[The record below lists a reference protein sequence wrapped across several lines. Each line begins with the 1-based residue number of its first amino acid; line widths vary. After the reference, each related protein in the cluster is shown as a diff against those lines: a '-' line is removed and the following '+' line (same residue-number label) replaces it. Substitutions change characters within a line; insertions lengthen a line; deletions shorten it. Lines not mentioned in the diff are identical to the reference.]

1 MKQVML
7 HLNISLKELLLLN
20 KLTVDVL
27 DGIFNLLI
35 FKNRTGYSTLKSFL
49 LVFTSGLETQNSISK
64 YGDIHI
70 LKGHVMAQAVSQR
83 PLTMNA

>member
-20 KLTVDVL
+20 KLTVGVL

-35 FKNRTGYSTLKSFL
+35 FKNRMGYNTLKSFL

-64 YGDIHI
+64 
-70 LKGHVMAQAVSQR
+70 
-83 PLTMNA
+83 